1 MFFELNNLH
10 VNYPEG
16 ADVIKGINMY
26 VNEGEI
32 VSLLGSNGAGKTTT
46 LKAIAGLL
54 KPSQGEIVFRA
65 ENIVND
71 SPQIR
76 VNKGISMVPEGKRI
90 FKRLTVHQNLLLGAH
105 TQKSQ
110 HIRRT
115 MLATITQL
123 FPRLKERMNQNAGT
137 LSGGEQQMLAIGRA
151 LMSSPRLLLL
161 DEPTL
166 GIMPKLVNELFN
178 SIKIMRDEM
187 GVSILLVEQNV
198 KKSIEIAN
206 RGYILQ
212 TGRIVAE
219 GGEELLNSEIVKKA
233 FLGI

>member
-1 MFFELNNLH
+1 MFFEIKNLH
-10 VNYPEG
+10 VHYPEG
-16 ADVIKGINMY
+16 ANVINGINI
-26 VNEGEI
+26 VLNEGEI

-46 LKAIAGLL
+46 LKAVTGLL
-54 KPSQGEIVFRA
+54 KPNQGEIIFRS
-65 ENIVND
+65 ENIVDN

-110 HIRRT
+110 QVREN
-115 MLATITQL
+115 MLENVTKL

-151 LMSSPRLLLL
+151 LMSSPKLLLL

-166 GIMPKLVNELFN
+166 GIMPTLVNELFN
-178 SIKIMRDEM
+178 TIKIMRNQM
-187 GVSILLVEQNV
+187 GISILLVEQNV
-198 KKSIEIAN
+198 IKSIEVAD
-206 RGYILQ
+206 RVYILQ
-212 TGRIVAE
+212 TGKIVTE
-219 GGEELLNSEIVKKA
+219 GGKELLKSEIVKKA